1 MGISRG
7 AVTLLGLSLQPARRA
22 GSVITF
28 GVQKVQST
36 YDDVLLRLTRAGIDP
51 AAVPR
56 ARNGS
61 VHQDVL
67 FRMLGYERVES
78 LDYYAAE
85 DPTHIHDLNR
95 PVPEALHQRFD
106 LVYDGGT
113 TEHCFSVAECLSNA
127 VRLLRPGGRVIHHLP
142 VNNWVDH
149 GFYQLS
155 PTLFFDFYGAN
166 GFDELRLWLHFMNGR
181 KESFI
186 AYDPRVDDRLP
197 YRLGGNASVLTFF
210 TARKARTADAIVF
223 PVQGRYRRTFGG
235 EKEHQRTLRGV
246 SGIRRLRRSILK
258 RTLRLRAKSC

>member
-7 AVTLLGLSLQPARRA
+7 AVTLLGMSLQSARRS

-36 YDDVLLRLTRAGIDP
+36 HEDALLRLTRAGINP
-51 AAVPR
+51 AAVPP

-61 VHQDVL
+61 LHQDVL
-67 FRMLGYERVES
+67 FRMLGYDRVES

-85 DPTHIHDLNR
+85 GPTHLHDLNR
-95 PVPEALHQRFD
+95 PVPEAMHGRFD

-113 TEHCFSVAECLSNA
+113 TEHCFSASECLSNA
-127 VRLLRPGGRVIHHLP
+127 VRLLRPGGQVIHHLP
-142 VNNWVDH
+142 LNNWVDH

-155 PTLFFDFYGAN
+155 PTLFFDFYEAN
-166 GFDELRLWLHFMNGR
+166 GFEELRVWLHFINGR

-186 AYDPRVDDRLP
+186 SYDPRVDDRLP

-210 TARKARTADAIVF
+210 TARKVRVDDGIVF

-235 EKEHQRTLRGV
+235 EKEHRSRA
-246 SGIRRLRRSILK
+246 SGIQRLHRSILK
-258 RTLRLRAKSC
+258 RTLRLRAKPC